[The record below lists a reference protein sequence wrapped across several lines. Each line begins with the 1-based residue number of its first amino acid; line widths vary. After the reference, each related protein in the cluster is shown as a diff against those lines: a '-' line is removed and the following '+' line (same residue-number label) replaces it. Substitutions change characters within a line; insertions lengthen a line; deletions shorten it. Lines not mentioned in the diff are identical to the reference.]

1 MIIKGKSRTGPE
13 VLGPY
18 LENAE
23 KNERVSVLEIKGTV
37 AQDLVGALQEMDAY
51 AEGTRCDKPLY
62 HAIISPEPPHRL
74 TPEQRMEAVEALEK
88 KLGFDGHARTV
99 VMHEKFGREH
109 FHVVW
114 TRIDVENM
122 RSVSDSH
129 NYRKHEE
136 VARDLE
142 RRFGHDRVQGVHAE
156 RDGQERPDRTP
167 SRAELRQEER
177 TGIKGKEVKAE
188 VTAAFKVSDGPE
200 AFRAALEDKGYI
212 LAKGDKRDFV
222 LIDRTGGIHSL
233 ARRIDGVVAAELRE
247 FMKPLRHEQLPSVEM
262 ARAAQNDRAQG
273 RDSAVDSQ
281 KWEEALAKSAID
293 KAKNEDA
300 ENKRQ
305 RRELLASRK
314 KAKGEKAYGRGD
326 DYVTQST
333 SALKHHK
340 RRQKQI
346 KRINDAPRPK
356 RPIQELTSYE
366 RMKQAGSEIAGE
378 PKIKRTSAY
387 ERMKE
392 KWANTEM
399 TDRKSG
405 LPDRTLKG
413 GRDDRTDRDPDR
425 QPEAPGGGRTRSR

>member
-23 KNERVSVLEIKGTV
+23 KNERVSVLEIKGTI

-74 TPEQRMEAVEALEK
+74 TPEQRVEAVEALEK

-136 VARDLE
+136 VSRNLE
-142 RRFGHDRVQGVHAE
+142 RRFGHDRIQGAHAE
-156 RDGQERPDRTP
+156 RDGAERPDRTP
-167 SRAELRQEER
+167 TRSELRQEER

-188 VTAAFKVSDGPE
+188 VTAAFKASDGPE
-200 AFRAALEDKGYI
+200 AFRSALEDMGYV
-212 LAKGDKRDFV
+212 LARGDKRDFV
-222 LIDRTGGIHSL
+222 LVDRAGGVHSL
-233 ARRIDGVVAAELRE
+233 ARRIDGVKTAELRE
-247 FMKPLRHEQLPSVEM
+247 FMKPLRDERLPTVETAKGAQL
-262 ARAAQNDRAQG
+262 DRVHGKQ
-273 RDSAVDSQ
+273 SAVDS
-281 KWEEALAKSAID
+281 KKRDDALAKNAIE
-293 KAKNEDA
+293 KEKQLDA
-300 ENKRQ
+300 IKRRQ
-305 RRELLASRK
+305 KLELLESRK
-314 KAKGEKAYGRGD
+314 NTKGQKAYGRGD

-333 SALKHHK
+333 AAMRDHK
-340 RRQKQI
+340 KRQK
-346 KRINDAPRPK
+346 KLNKEPRPK
-356 RPIQELTSYE
+356 RPANDLSSYE
-366 RMKQAGSEIAGE
+366 KMKAGSREATKPQ
-378 PKIKRTSAY
+378 PKQLSAY
-387 ERMKE
+387 ERMKA
-392 KWANTEM
+392 KFNAVEM
-399 TDRKSG
+399 TDRKSRQ
-405 LPDRTLKG
+405 LDRAASNG
-413 GRDDRTDRDPDR
+413 NHQRVERDPDR
-425 QPEAPGGGRTRSR
+425 QPEVLGGGRTRSR